1 MLSLLF
7 KILYALDLLIEAS
20 IVMRVILLILGANQ
34 SNTFVSW
41 IYDISTIFITPFEGI
56 IAQSIKIDNFTM
68 ELTPLIALVFYIVI
82 AFVLSE
88 LIKAFSHRRLA

>member
-7 KILYALDLLIEAS
+7 KLLYAADLLVEAS
-20 IVMRVILLILGANQ
+20 IVMRIILTIVKANDA
-34 SNTFVSW
+34 NTFVKW
-41 IYDISTIFITPFEGI
+41 IYDMSSIFLTPFEGI

-68 ELTPLIALVFYIVI
+68 DLTPLIALVFYIVI

-88 LIKAFSHRRLA
+88 LIKAFSGRRLD

>member
-1 MLSLLF
+1 MLFLLF

-20 IVMRVILLILGANQ
+20 IVMRIILLILGANQ

-41 IYDISTIFITPFEGI
+41 TYDISTIFITPFEGI
-56 IAQSIKIDNFTM
+56 IAKSIKIDNFTM

-88 LIKAFSHRRLA
+88 LVKAFSHRRLM

>member
-7 KILYALDLLIEAS
+7 KILYAIDLLVETS
-20 IVMRVILLILGANQ
+20 IVMRIILLILNANQ

-41 IYDISTIFITPFEGI
+41 VYDISTIFITPFESI
-56 IAQSIKIDNFTM
+56 IAQSIRIDNFTM
-68 ELTPLIALVFYIVI
+68 ELTPLVALVFYIVI

-88 LIKAFSHRRLA
+88 LVKAFSHRSLE